1 MVMQGIVKP
10 KRLDFDKKT
19 KTGNYAKFRAGP
31 FERGYGVTVGN
42 SLRRM
47 LLSSL
52 QGASIIGVKFVG
64 IYHEFS
70 SLPGVMEDISEII
83 LNLKQL
89 KLKMSGQADQKR
101 MYLKKSTVGQVVASD
116 FESDPDIE
124 ILNPDHLI
132 ATLDVRRTRLHGD
145 DVLLLKF

>member
-19 KTGNYAKFRAGP
+19 KTGHYAKFRAGP

-52 QGASIIGVKFVG
+52 QGGSIIGAKFEG
-64 IYHEFS
+64 IFHEFS
-70 SLPGVMEDISEII
+70 SIPGVIEDISEII

-89 KLKMSGQADQKR
+89 KLKMSGEADQKR
-101 MYLKKSTVGQVVASD
+101 MYLKKNGAGHTAITS
-116 FESDPDIE
+116 
-124 ILNPDHLI
+124 
-132 ATLDVRRTRLHGD
+132 
-145 DVLLLKF
+145 